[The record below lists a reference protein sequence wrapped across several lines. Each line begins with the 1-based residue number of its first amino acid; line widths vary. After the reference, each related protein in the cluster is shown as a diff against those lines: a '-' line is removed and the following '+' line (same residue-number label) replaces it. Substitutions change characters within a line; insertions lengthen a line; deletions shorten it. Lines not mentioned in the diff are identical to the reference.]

1 MIRVNLFLV
10 WYLPDG
16 YESKT
21 FKLAIPYLIASAQGI
36 LYSPMITL
44 DDGPHKYECL
54 YIPSLHNQDEYSLF
68 QSAVLLLPC
77 CFATK
82 IRECTARMHKLNN
95 FHTGQ
100 KRILSPFLYSY
111 DRDLHP
117 CIWLLCK
124 GPFFYCHE
132 ERHFTWHCHFSVNL
146 SCEMTVSGEMTLF
159 VTVEKWT
166 LSFYQPRSG

>member
-1 MIRVNLFLV
+1 MDHINMSV
-10 WYLPDG
+10 
-16 YESKT
+16 
-21 FKLAIPYLIASAQGI
+21 
-36 LYSPMITL
+36 
-44 DDGPHKYECL
+44 
-54 YIPSLHNQDEYSLF
+54 YISSLHNQDEYSLF
-68 QSAVLLLPC
+68 QSALLLLPC

-132 ERHFTWHCHFSVNL
+132 ERHFTWHCHFSVIV
-146 SCEMTVSGEMTLF
+146 SCEMTVSGEMTVF

-166 LSFYQPRSG
+166 QTKFYHAKNRLKIKQCHFTSCIQIPSKYNCVISVEKRRK